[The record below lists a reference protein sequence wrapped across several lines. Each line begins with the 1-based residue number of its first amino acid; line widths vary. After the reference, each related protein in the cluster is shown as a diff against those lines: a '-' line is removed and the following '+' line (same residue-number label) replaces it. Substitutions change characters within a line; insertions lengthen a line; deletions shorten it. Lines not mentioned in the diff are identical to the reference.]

1 MGIKGNRTKQYIK
14 DQARRLFAQNGYK
27 TVTMKDICEA
37 TGLSRGG
44 LYRHYDSTDQIFAEI
59 IEEFLG
65 EQTDL
70 FSESMEKELP
80 APGILDAVL
89 HQYQSEMLDAEGSL
103 SLAICEYFSSKG
115 RAKREDILS
124 KQYLSSFQP
133 WEKLIAYGIARGE
146 FKDVDARGVFDILLF
161 SYQGVRMYSQLME
174 IPKETPKRIIEQV
187 KQLLLIEK
195 RRTSQFPYGHR

>member
-1 MGIKGNRTKQYIK
+1 
-14 DQARRLFAQNGYK
+14 
-27 TVTMKDICEA
+27 
-37 TGLSRGG
+37 
-44 LYRHYDSTDQIFAEI
+44 
-59 IEEFLG
+59 
-65 EQTDL
+65 
-70 FSESMEKELP
+70 
-80 APGILDAVL
+80 
-89 HQYQSEMLDAEGSL
+89 MLDAEGSL

-115 RAKREDILS
+115 RAEREDILA

-133 WEKLIAYGIARGE
+133 WEKLIAYGISRGE

-195 RRTSQFPYGHR
+195 RRTSQFLYGHR